1 MFSYAESA
9 LRLFPF
15 KKQRSCFLL
24 QEMVLTA
31 QSVAADARVVLR
43 DGSKYLPPAG
53 GK

>member
-1 MFSYAESA
+1 MSE
-9 LRLFPF
+9 
-15 KKQRSCFLL
+15 L
-24 QEMVLTA
+24 QEMVLTRHFL